1 MSLAVKNIEEL
12 TFLVNSE
19 LGEFCDEF
27 QDYRKKI
34 FKKKRVAIRGLLFRH
49 TGKGRNWS
57 INPGGG
63 TELQFHLY
71 LNQDNIGYGLGFNTQ
86 YVPHKNELTTVQYME
101 PYAKAFLSNPKLE
114 KKLLRLGYSYLHG
127 NKSEIIN
134 LEHDQYVLLGKEIS
148 VGFNGAEYFIDTNGL
163 NQLAKNIQ
171 EELFDAYKQ
180 IVSEALK
187 LKKHNTSL
195 SQYNPQKRTKSAKKI
210 QKRIDKKLTIDLDNL
225 KINEHP
231 HDYLSDHK
239 AQLEIGNKAEQIVI
253 ADEINFLSKT
263 DPHLANKV
271 RSVANNPNLGF
282 DVLSFEVDGTQ
293 KHIEVKALTKSTGDF
308 SFYISEYELLMSQ
321 KYSNYYLYG
330 VSKINSKKPKILRIK
345 NPNFEDETLF
355 QKEAI
360 SYKVKFR

>member
-1 MSLAVKNIEEL
+1 MRLAVKNIEEL

-19 LGEFCDEF
+19 LGEFCNEF

-71 LNQDNIGYGLGFNTQ
+71 LNQDSIGYGLGFNTQ
-86 YVPHKNELTTVQYME
+86 YVPHKNEFSTVQYME

-114 KKLLRLGYSYLHG
+114 RKLLQLGYSYLHG
-127 NKSEIIN
+127 EKSEIIN
-134 LEHDQYVLLGKEIS
+134 LEHDQYVLLGKEVS
-148 VGFNGAEYFIDTNGL
+148 VGFNGAEYVIDSNEL
-163 NQLAKNIQ
+163 NQLVKNIR

-187 LKKHNTSL
+187 LKRHNTGL
-195 SQYNPQKRTKSAKKI
+195 SQYNPKKRTKSAKKI
-210 QKRIDKKLTIDLDNL
+210 QNRIDEKLTIDLDNL

-239 AQLEIGNKAEQIVI
+239 AQIEIGNKAEQIVI

-263 DPHLANKV
+263 HPHLADKV

-293 KHIEVKALTKSTGDF
+293 KQIEVKALAKTPDDF
-308 SFYISEYELLMSQ
+308 SFYISEHELLMSQ

-330 VSKINSKKPKILRIK
+330 VSEINSKKPKILRIK

-360 SYKVKFR
+360 TYKINFR